1 MMCIIGALSHWYV
14 SFFFFNDTATTE
26 IYTLSLHDALPIW
39 KQEPAGD
46 EHEQLF
52 PSIQFHFAE
61 RGDRRTGAKD
71 FHAHAMRPAPPSQ
84 PPSEIGVF
92 TGEHLLAEST
102 QGAEDLAAA
111 KDETAGSQFQPAD
124 YRIREEEKTTG
135 HPVRLVVT
143 QEGAAANT
151 GRGVDAG
158 QHFSQSA
165 CAHVRVGIKKQ
176 KPVAGRGARA
186 RVSRAGNL
194 VDGFK
199 NDMSSSV
206 ARELRGPIGRVVVHH
221 DGFGLEVRTRVGA
234 QGDGETPH
242 ATFDVFGFVECRD
255 DDG

>member
-1 MMCIIGALSHWYV
+1 MRTSS
-14 SFFFFNDTATTE
+14 SFHP
-26 IYTLSLHDALPIW
+26 YSSTLRREVTGGQARRIFMRTPCARLHRLNRHPKSASSPANISWLNPPRARKTSPRQKM
-39 KQEPAGD
+39 KQP
-46 EHEQLF
+46 
-52 PSIQFHFAE
+52 
-61 RGDRRTGAKD
+61 
-71 FHAHAMRPAPPSQ
+71 
-84 PPSEIGVF
+84 GV
-92 TGEHLLAEST
+92 
-102 QGAEDLAAA
+102 
-111 KDETAGSQFQPAD
+111 
-124 YRIREEEKTTG
+124 
-135 HPVRLVVT
+135 
-143 QEGAAANT
+143 N
-151 GRGVDAG
+151 
-158 QHFSQSA
+158 FSQSA